1 MDDITII
8 NSIREGVINHKSEI
22 IVSSKATKATKAAAT
37 RATKS
42 AAADIQINNFL
53 DILLKSMSIKENQS
67 LYRKEQLVFNLQ
79 RLNKVFVKGFI
90 YRMLQGLYVFTKY
103 QRIKKKH
110 SGILFYAPQ
119 LSKADID
126 SLYSI
131 LYYSNISRNI
141 VNEPA
146 NIFTPERMADYACKM
161 FRDSKYVKINN
172 YNHKD
177 IKRMGL
183 RLIDAVGG
191 SSRNKPHFVVF
202 DYKPP
207 KYKKTIC
214 LVGKGVTIDTGG
226 YSMKSGK
233 GMEQM
238 YMDKEGA
245 SLSFGLFKYI
255 VDSKSNQ
262 CKHRVVCLCPLVEN
276 IVTDNSMKPNDVIK
290 AYNGTTVEIVN
301 TDAEGRLILADALAF
316 ACKNYNPDYLFD
328 YATLTGW
335 SERLHCHTS
344 FTYFTLN
351 ETFAKDIERYNRE
364 YAEKSIRLPP
374 WVEYIYYIQSNI
386 ADVKNSGYKCNS
398 GGLMASMFLMNFIPP
413 KYRKNWIHFDVRLSS
428 YNNTVNIADGFA
440 TYLEIIKGI

>member
-22 IVSSKATKATKAAAT
+22 IVSSMSSKATRATRAT
-37 RATKS
+37 RATKV
-42 AAADIQINNFL
+42 AATKSDIQINNFL

-103 QRIKKKH
+103 QRIKKKQ

-119 LSKADID
+119 LSKVDID

-255 VDSKSNQ
+255 VDSEST
-262 CKHRVVCLCPLVEN
+262 HRVVCLCPLVEN

-290 AYNGTTVEIVN
+290 AYNGRQW
-301 TDAEGRLILADALAF
+301 RL
-316 ACKNYNPDYLFD
+316 
-328 YATLTGW
+328 
-335 SERLHCHTS
+335 
-344 FTYFTLN
+344 
-351 ETFAKDIERYNRE
+351 
-364 YAEKSIRLPP
+364 
-374 WVEYIYYIQSNI
+374 
-386 ADVKNSGYKCNS
+386 
-398 GGLMASMFLMNFIPP
+398 
-413 KYRKNWIHFDVRLSS
+413 
-428 YNNTVNIADGFA
+428 
-440 TYLEIIKGI
+440 